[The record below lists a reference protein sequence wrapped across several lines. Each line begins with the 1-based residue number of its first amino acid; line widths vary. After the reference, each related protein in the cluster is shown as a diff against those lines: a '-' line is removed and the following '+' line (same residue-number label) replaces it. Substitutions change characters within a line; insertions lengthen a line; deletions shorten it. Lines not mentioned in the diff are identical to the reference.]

1 MRSRGFDF
9 GDFEIT
15 KREILASISIIA
27 VMLLI
32 GFTIS
37 GRISNYILDRN
48 EKYNKAIKIESSD
61 LFEYG
66 MRTNVGYAFVYG
78 DLKAVDTVS
87 YPEINGEYMY
97 IEKIEEHYNMHTRT
111 VTTTDSKGKTHTRTE
126 TYWSYKVSVKSSKW
140 KESTQKFMMNFLR
153 YIFEIQDD
161 LINRTLQNGPTQ
173 EFELHE
179 RGRIRPITSIQIRDR
194 IVRHSLCDEVLLPEV
209 RKHIIYDNC
218 ASIKGRGI
226 SQQRKRFEI
235 HLHKYYQLYGNDG
248 YILFG
253 DFSKFYDNIIHEI
266 AKRELLKLF
275 NDDEFIDWLL
285 TLIFK
290 GFQIDVSYMS
300 DEEYETCM
308 IDTFNKLEYRNIPKE
323 KLTGEKWMEKSVN
336 IGDQL
341 SQVIGIYYPY
351 PIDNYVKYVRQQKFY
366 GRYMDD
372 WYIMNP
378 SKEELENLLENVC
391 KIAAELGIHINRKKT
406 RIVKISSKYK
416 FLQIKYTLTDT
427 GKVIKRI
434 NPDRVTA
441 MRRKL
446 KKLAVK
452 VENEEADYDN
462 VENMFRGWMG
472 GHYKL
477 LSREQR
483 KNLIQLYEDLFS
495 KEITIVN
502 KKLIVSDR
510 SA

>member
-1 MRSRGFDF
+1 MNYE
-9 GDFEIT
+9 EIVCDANNLY
-15 KREILASISIIA
+15 RA
-27 VMLLI
+27 
-32 GFTIS
+32 
-37 GRISNYILDRN
+37 
-48 EKYNKAIKIESSD
+48 
-61 LFEYG
+61 
-66 MRTNVGYAFVYG
+66 
-78 DLKAVDTVS
+78 
-87 YPEINGEYMY
+87 
-97 IEKIEEHYNMHTRT
+97 
-111 VTTTDSKGKTHTRTE
+111 
-126 TYWSYKVSVKSSKW
+126 YKVSVKSSKW

-218 ASIKGRGI
+218 ASINGRGI

-290 GFQIDVSYMS
+290 GFQIDVSY
-300 DEEYETCM
+300 
-308 IDTFNKLEYRNIPKE
+308 
-323 KLTGEKWMEKSVN
+323 
-336 IGDQL
+336 
-341 SQVIGIYYPY
+341 
-351 PIDNYVKYVRQQKFY
+351 
-366 GRYMDD
+366 
-372 WYIMNP
+372 IMNP
-378 SKEELENLLENVC
+378 SKEELEELLENVC

-452 VENEEADYDN
+452 VGHEEADYDN

-495 KEITIVN
+495 KKITIVN

>member
-1 MRSRGFDF
+1 MNYE
-9 GDFEIT
+9 EIVCDANNLY
-15 KREILASISIIA
+15 RA
-27 VMLLI
+27 
-32 GFTIS
+32 
-37 GRISNYILDRN
+37 
-48 EKYNKAIKIESSD
+48 
-61 LFEYG
+61 
-66 MRTNVGYAFVYG
+66 
-78 DLKAVDTVS
+78 
-87 YPEINGEYMY
+87 
-97 IEKIEEHYNMHTRT
+97 
-111 VTTTDSKGKTHTRTE
+111 
-126 TYWSYKVSVKSSKW
+126 YKVSVKSSKW

-161 LINRTLQNGPTQ
+161 IINRTLQNGPTQ

-209 RKHIIYDNC
+209 KKHIIYDNC
-218 ASIKGRGI
+218 ASIKGR
-226 SQQRKRFEI
+226 
-235 HLHKYYQLYGNDG
+235 
-248 YILFG
+248 
-253 DFSKFYDNIIHEI
+253 
-266 AKRELLKLF
+266 
-275 NDDEFIDWLL
+275 
-285 TLIFK
+285 
-290 GFQIDVSYMS
+290 
-300 DEEYETCM
+300 
-308 IDTFNKLEYRNIPKE
+308 
-323 KLTGEKWMEKSVN
+323 
-336 IGDQL
+336 
-341 SQVIGIYYPY
+341 GIYYPY

-378 SKEELENLLENVC
+378 SKEELEDLLENIC

-452 VENEEADYDN
+452 VRNEEADYDN